1 LRRGVIVDHPPQWP
15 LLVLAAVL
23 VLLLLLLVVVLPLPL
38 PQARALPSIGP
49 RPDTGAQT
57 TDSTPAPDMQRRS
70 TARHSVR
77 SRPWTKSC
85 RSS

>member
-1 LRRGVIVDHPPQWP
+1 MVDHPPQSPLVVQVALLVVP
-15 LLVLAAVL
+15 LLA
-23 VLLLLLLVVVLPLPL
+23 LLLLQGRAVPSGVPLPDSG
-38 PQARALPSIGP
+38 AR
-49 RPDTGAQT
+49 T

-77 SRPWTKSC
+77 TRPWTKNC